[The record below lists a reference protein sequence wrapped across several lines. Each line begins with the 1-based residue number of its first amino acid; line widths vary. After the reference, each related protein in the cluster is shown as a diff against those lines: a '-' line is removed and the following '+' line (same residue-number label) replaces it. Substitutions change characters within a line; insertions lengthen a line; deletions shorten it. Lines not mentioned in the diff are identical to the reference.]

1 MRLMI
6 WLVSFALSLIG
17 CDPPAGVA
25 TLSVSSAHGLEIHFT
40 KTTTAED
47 SGRFECLHSASGRCH
62 YLVLVRDC
70 AAPRADA
77 DADCP
82 ARMLRRFHLE
92 AGAHLRLD
100 DLPPGAAIC
109 VGHGTPPA
117 VADCH
122 AGRPPLHA
130 RLPAQ
135 T

>member
-1 MRLMI
+1 MRLLI
-6 WLVSFALSLIG
+6 SLVSFALSLIG

-25 TLSVSSAHGLEIHFT
+25 TLSVSSVEGLEIHFT
-40 KTTTAED
+40 KTTVAEG
-47 SGRFECLHSASGRCH
+47 SARFECLHSASGRCH

-82 ARMLRRFHLE
+82 ARTLRRFYLE
-92 AGAHLRLD
+92 AGAHLQLD
-100 DLPPGAAIC
+100 DLPPGAAFC
-109 VGHGTPPA
+109 VDQGTLPA
-117 VADCH
+117 VAGCRT
-122 AGRPPLHA
+122 AGPPLHA